1 MAEDDAHLQEPDGDG
16 RPAPEITAG
25 IACAPLLADPKSWIR
40 RRVETIDMLA
50 HEETHRRVSID
61 FALSPNQYRELTIDD
76 GVVVPISVLT
86 KERRRNFSL
95 RDEGGG
101 AVPVLGKEQ
110 NGDLAHFALLNAA
123 YDALPQHPPIEVLEM
138 LSADLRQV
146 VMLPPAEALDTLAY
160 LERAAEADDPWRGPI
175 VNDPTCRLLLWT
187 LSQNYVLF
195 AVLPPNGPVR
205 RILKYS
211 YSEDFTGS
219 VRPAARWLRLRLWL
233 RGVFWLPDRRL
244 FIIECPGA
252 GRAASFHLEITTA
265 EELRFTEAGLFYEDT
280 GETASTFDENVNRA
294 SLYPPEPVDEFGLD
308 AFAEVAPERTGATSQ
323 AAVTSL
329 IVAALLWAGYL
340 SELDAATPEPAVSL
354 LVGGAAL
361 FSGVSATR
369 GEHRLVKRIF
379 FWTRFWLTIVTIA
392 GLTAST
398 SLALEIPDE
407 HPTEVWKW
415 AAIVCTVA
423 AVQRLW
429 AAIRSPA

>member
-1 MAEDDAHLQEPDGDG
+1 MAEDNAHLGAHDGDG
-16 RPAPEITAG
+16 EAPPEVSAG
-25 IACAPLLADPKSWIR
+25 IACAPLLADARSWIR

-61 FALSPNQYRELTIDD
+61 FALSPDQYRALAIDD

-95 RDEGGG
+95 RDEGGR
-101 AVPVLGKEQ
+101 AIPVLGKEQ
-110 NGDLAHFALLNAA
+110 NGDLAHLALLSAA
-123 YDALPQHPPIEVLEM
+123 YDALAQEPSLEVLEM

-146 VMLPPAEALDTLAY
+146 VMLPPEEALDTLAY
-160 LERAAEADDPWRGPI
+160 LERAAEASDPWRAPI
-175 VNDPTCRLLLWT
+175 VNDPICRALLWT

-195 AVLPPNGPVR
+195 AVLPSDGPAR

-219 VRPAARWLRLRLWL
+219 IKPATRWYRLRLWL
-233 RGVFWLPDRRL
+233 RGVWLPDRRL

-252 GRAASFHLEITTA
+252 GRAASYHLEITTA
-265 EELRFTEAGLFYEDT
+265 EELRFAQAVLFSDDT
-280 GETASTFDENVNRA
+280 GEAASSYDRNVNRA

-308 AFAEVAPERTGATSQ
+308 AFVEVAPERTGATSQ
-323 AAVTSL
+323 AAVTSF

-340 SELDAATPEPAVSL
+340 SDLDASTPGPAVSL

-361 FSGVSATR
+361 FSGISATR
-369 GEHRLVKRIF
+369 GEHRLVKKVF
-379 FWTRFWLTIVTIA
+379 FWARFWLTIVTIA
-392 GLTAST
+392 GLVASA
-398 SLALEIPDE
+398 SLALEIPDD

-429 AAIRSPA
+429 AAVRSPA

>member
-1 MAEDDAHLQEPDGDG
+1 MAEDHGHLDKDEGDG
-16 RPAPEITAG
+16 EVPFEVTAG
-25 IACAPLLADPKSWIR
+25 ISCTPLLAQPPSWIR

-50 HEETHRRVSID
+50 HEEIHRRVSID
-61 FALSPNQYRELTIDD
+61 LALSHEQYEALAIDD
-76 GVVVPISVLT
+76 GVAVPISVLS

-95 RDEGGG
+95 RDEAGR
-101 AVPVLGKEQ
+101 AIPVLGKQQ
-110 NGDLAHFALLNAA
+110 NGNLAHIALLSAA
-123 YDALPQHPPIEVLEM
+123 YDALLAQKPPLEVLEM

-146 VMLPPAEALDTLAY
+146 VMLPREEALETLAY
-160 LERAAEADDPWRGPI
+160 LERAAEADDPWRTPI
-175 VNDPTCRLLLWT
+175 LEDPVCKSLLRT

-195 AVLPPNGPVR
+195 AVLPPDGPAR

-219 VRPAARWLRLRLWL
+219 VKPATWWERVKSWL
-233 RGVFWLPDRRL
+233 RGVWLPDRRQ
-244 FIIECPGA
+244 FVIECPGA

-265 EELRFTEAGLFYEDT
+265 EELRFAQAVLFDDDT
-280 GETASTFDENVNRA
+280 GLPASSYDRNVNRA

-308 AFAEVAPERTGATSQ
+308 AFVEVAPERTGATSQ

-340 SELDAATPEPAVSL
+340 SGLDATTPGPAVSL

-361 FSGVSATR
+361 FSGVTATR
-369 GEHRLVKRIF
+369 GEHRLVKKVF

-392 GLTAST
+392 GLAASA
-398 SLALEIPDE
+398 SLALEIPDK
-407 HPTEVWKW
+407 HPTEVWIW
-415 AAIVCTVA
+415 AAIICSVA
-423 AVQRLW
+423 AAQRVW

>member
-1 MAEDDAHLQEPDGDG
+1 
-16 RPAPEITAG
+16 
-25 IACAPLLADPKSWIR
+25 
-40 RRVETIDMLA
+40 MLA

-61 FALSPNQYRELTIDD
+61 FALSPDQYRALTIED

-95 RDEGGG
+95 RDEAGR

-110 NGDLAHFALLNAA
+110 NGNLAHLALLSAA
-123 YDALPQHPPIEVLEM
+123 YDALPQEPSLEALEM

-146 VMLPPAEALDTLAY
+146 VMLPPEEALATLDY
-160 LERAAEADDPWRGPI
+160 LARAAEAGDPWRAPI
-175 VNDPTCRLLLWT
+175 VDDPVCSSLLWT

-195 AVLPPNGPVR
+195 AVLPPNGATR

-219 VRPAARWLRLRLWL
+219 IKPATRRYRFQLWL
-233 RGVFWLPDRRL
+233 RGVWLPDRRL

-265 EELRFTEAGLFYEDT
+265 EELRFAQAVLFSDDTEDT
-280 GETASTFDENVNRA
+280 ASSYDRNVNRA
-294 SLYPPEPVDEFGLD
+294 SLYPEEPVGEFGLD
-308 AFAEVAPERTGATSQ
+308 AFVEVAPERTGATSQ
-323 AAVTSL
+323 AAATSF

-340 SELDAATPEPAVSL
+340 SDLDPSTPGPAVSL

-369 GEHRLVKRIF
+369 GEHRLVKKVF
-379 FWTRFWLTIVTIA
+379 FWARFWLTIVAIA
-392 GLTAST
+392 GLVASAT
-398 SLALEIPDE
+398 LALEIPDK

-415 AAIVCTVA
+415 AAIVCSVA
-423 AVQRLW
+423 AVQRFW
-429 AAIRSPA
+429 AAVRSPA

>member
-1 MAEDDAHLQEPDGDG
+1 MADDAHLEEHEGGSEP
-16 RPAPEITAG
+16 PPELSA
-25 IACAPLLADPKSWIR
+25 AVASAPLLADPRSWIR

-61 FALSPNQYRELTIDD
+61 FALSPEQYQALEIDD
-76 GVVVPISVLT
+76 GVVVPISVLA

-95 RDEGGG
+95 RDEGGR
-101 AVPVLGKEQ
+101 AIPVLGKDQ
-110 NGDLAHFALLNAA
+110 NGDLAHLALLSAA
-123 YDALPQHPPIEVLEM
+123 YDALEKPPLEVLEM

-160 LERAAEADDPWRGPI
+160 LHRAAEAGDPWRAPI
-175 VNDPTCRLLLWT
+175 VEDPMCTSLLWT

-195 AVLPPNGPVR
+195 AVLPPDGPAR

-219 VRPAARWLRLRLWL
+219 VKPATWRYRLQLWL
-233 RGVFWLPDRRL
+233 RRCWLPDRRL
-244 FIIECPGA
+244 FLIECPGA

-265 EELRFTEAGLFYEDT
+265 EELRFAQAVLFYDYT
-280 GETASTFDENVNRA
+280 GETASTYDRNVNRA

-308 AFAEVAPERTGATSQ
+308 AFVEVAPERTGATSQ
-323 AAVTSL
+323 AAVTSF

-340 SELDAATPEPAVSL
+340 SDLDVSTPGPAVSL

-361 FSGVSATR
+361 FSGISATR
-369 GEHRLVKRIF
+369 GEHRLVKKVF
-379 FWTRFWLTIVTIA
+379 VGARFWLTIVTIA
-392 GLTAST
+392 ALVASA
-398 SLALEIPDE
+398 SLALEIPDDD
-407 HPTEVWKW
+407 PTEVWKW

-423 AVQRLW
+423 ATQRVW
-429 AAIRSPA
+429 ASVRSPA

>member
-1 MAEDDAHLQEPDGDG
+1 MGEDDAHLEEREGDG
-16 RPAPEITAG
+16 EAPPEVRAG
-25 IACAPLLADPKSWIR
+25 IACAPLLADPRSWIR

-50 HEETHRRVSID
+50 HEETHRLVSTD
-61 FALSPNQYRELTIDD
+61 FALSPDQYQALEIAD

-95 RDEGGG
+95 RDEGGR
-101 AVPVLGKEQ
+101 AIPVLGKEQ
-110 NGDLAHFALLNAA
+110 NSDLAHFALLSTA
-123 YDALPQHPPIEVLEM
+123 YDALVQEPSLEVLEM

-146 VMLPPAEALDTLAY
+146 VVLPPDEALDTLAY
-160 LERAAEADDPWRGPI
+160 LERAAEAGDPWRAPI
-175 VNDPTCRLLLWT
+175 VNDPVCRSLAWT

-195 AVLPPNGPVR
+195 AVLPSDGPAR

-219 VRPAARWLRLRLWL
+219 IKAATWWYRFQLWL
-233 RGVFWLPDRRL
+233 RGVWLPDRRL
-244 FIIECPGA
+244 FVIECPGA

-265 EELRFTEAGLFYEDT
+265 EELRFAQAVLFYDET
-280 GETASTFDENVNRA
+280 GETASEYDVNVNRA
-294 SLYPPEPVDEFGLD
+294 SLYPAEPVDEFGLD
-308 AFAEVAPERTGATSQ
+308 AFVEVAPERTGAASQ
-323 AAVTSL
+323 AAATSF

-340 SELDAATPEPAVSL
+340 SDLDVSTPGPAVSL

-361 FSGVSATR
+361 FSGISATR
-369 GEHRLVKRIF
+369 GEHRLVKKVF
-379 FWTRFWLTIVTIA
+379 SWARFWLTIVTIA
-392 GLTAST
+392 GLVASA

-423 AVQRLW
+423 AVQRFW